1 MIEVTIDSV
10 RIGLMNR
17 KPEYQYVV
25 LLRERSGKRFLP
37 IFIGQAEAR
46 AILIKLKNETVPR
59 PMTHDLILEIIE
71 NVFDATIDNVI
82 INSLENDIFFAK
94 INVGVDSH
102 QYVIDSRPSDA
113 LALALRGEAPIFVE
127 ESVLDKAGI
136 ALDRDKETDD
146 LVVDSTDE
154 LEAEEKS
161 RKVSEEEIKR
171 LGVFREFIDT
181 LDLEDFGKN
190 KS

>member
-25 LLRERSGKRFLP
+25 LLRERSSKRYLP

-59 PMTHDLILEIIE
+59 PMTHDLLQKMIDALGASVDSII
-71 NVFDATIDNVI
+71 V
-82 INSLENDIFFAK
+82 NSLENDIFYAK
-94 INVGVDSH
+94 IILNLNGR
-102 QYVIDSRPSDA
+102 QYEIDARPSDA
-113 LALALRGEAPIFVE
+113 LALAIRADSPIFID

-136 ALDRDKETDD
+136 SLDRDKETDD
-146 LVVDSTDE
+146 LILDSTDG
-154 LEAEEKS
+154 LEAEGKGG
-161 RKVSEEEIKR
+161 KVSEEEMRR
-171 LGVFREFIDT
+171 LSAFREFIDT
-181 LDLEDFGKN
+181 LDLDDFDKN

>member
-25 LLRERSGKRFLP
+25 LLRERSSKRYLP

-127 ESVLDKAGI
+127 EGVLDKAGI

>member
-94 INVGVDSH
+94 INVGVDSY

-161 RKVSEEEIKR
+161 RKVSEEEIKK

-181 LDLEDFGKN
+181 LDLEDFGKD

>member
-161 RKVSEEEIKR
+161 RKVSEEEIKK

>member
-1 MIEVTIDSV
+1 
-10 RIGLMNR
+10 
-17 KPEYQYVV
+17 
-25 LLRERSGKRFLP
+25 
-37 IFIGQAEAR
+37 
-46 AILIKLKNETVPR
+46 
-59 PMTHDLILEIIE
+59 MTHDLILEIIE

-94 INVGVDSH
+94 INVGVDSY

-161 RKVSEEEIKR
+161 RKVSEEEIKK

>member
-1 MIEVTIDSV
+1 
-10 RIGLMNR
+10 
-17 KPEYQYVV
+17 
-25 LLRERSGKRFLP
+25 
-37 IFIGQAEAR
+37 
-46 AILIKLKNETVPR
+46 
-59 PMTHDLILEIIE
+59 MTHDLILEIIE

-161 RKVSEEEIKR
+161 RKVSEEEIKK